1 MIKQTPLSEDDI
13 HKYSTLLNLILCTPI
28 KCDMEP

>member
-13 HKYSTLLNLILCTPI
+13 HNYSTFT
-28 KCDMEP
+28 EPYIMHSY